1 MPKVTRED
9 IPNWFQKKTGF
20 DVDIEELKKAA
31 ELDRIAEAFLFPAS
45 LGAPPPA
52 ASENLE
58 ARLADLRRASRAK
71 RCNSDWKQDTAT
83 A

>member
-1 MPKVTRED
+1 MNNDNEKIVTSTDDLPE
-9 IPNWFQKKTGF
+9 NEAQT
-20 DVDIEELKKAA
+20 
-31 ELDRIAEAFLFPAS
+31 AEAFLFPAS